1 MFFMKWKALAAC
13 TLAGLALIAA
23 GCGGGDKAAAGGP
36 KAGGQDLKGK
46 KLVMY
51 VSFHEDTAKE
61 LADLF
66 KKQTGADVSFIRLP
80 TGEALAR
87 ITAEKDAP
95 KADIWL
101 GGTADAHA
109 KAAADGLLEA
119 YKSKNAK
126 MIMPEYQD
134 KDGFWYGTYLEVLA
148 IGYNEKR
155 FNEEFKPK
163 GVATP
168 TTLQDLLKPEFKGE
182 IIMPDPRKS
191 GTGNTF
197 ISSVLQNMGE
207 EKGWEYLKALKP
219 QIAQF
224 TPSGFTP
231 GQKAGAGEYLI
242 TVNFISDQNL
252 VSAKGQKLVST
263 IYDQAGWTVCPV
275 GKIKN
280 KANEDVAKAF
290 IDFVLTKE
298 AGDILVKTTNGIACN
313 PEVAPPQGMKP
324 LKELPLFKTYDLVK
338 AGADKQKN
346 CDTFFAE

>member
-1 MFFMKWKALAAC
+1 MKWKALAAC

-23 GCGGGDKAAAGGP
+23 GCGGGDKAAAGGA

-163 GVATP
+163 GV
-168 TTLQDLLKPEFKGE
+168 
-182 IIMPDPRKS
+182 
-191 GTGNTF
+191 
-197 ISSVLQNMGE
+197 
-207 EKGWEYLKALKP
+207 
-219 QIAQF
+219 
-224 TPSGFTP
+224 
-231 GQKAGAGEYLI
+231 
-242 TVNFISDQNL
+242 
-252 VSAKGQKLVST
+252 
-263 IYDQAGWTVCPV
+263 
-275 GKIKN
+275 
-280 KANEDVAKAF
+280 
-290 IDFVLTKE
+290 
-298 AGDILVKTTNGIACN
+298 
-313 PEVAPPQGMKP
+313 VAPTRHCRI
-324 LKELPLFKTYDLVK
+324 F
-338 AGADKQKN
+338 
-346 CDTFFAE
+346 